1 MATQET
7 LISLPSINA
16 KGSLSPAAV
25 DTDFTDPLNRRY
37 THNPGIERYLRSTE
51 DYLPEQVLQWDSDNV
66 EECMDTFGKDGG
78 ERSSHRTGT
87 ASQRNGVRSKT
98 EPMYVSFPAT
108 RETHS
113 VRPRTWTGGTQ
124 PETLY
129 NTWPRGSIE
138 MKEEHFDRLG
148 KLHREN
154 LDYITRQTKHAH
166 KLSYDNMA
174 ARETLRKAQAVIEEL
189 RAKISRR
196 NKYIRDRREK
206 EGDLVDMVENLR
218 RARDEKLQEYKSLVK
233 SMNEALKEKE
243 ELLEHM
249 AMEQA
254 KAEVLYQR
262 QLTENTE
269 LLRKIETRE
278 KAIKT
283 LREKTGKVKKWKDE
297 ARS

>member
-1 MATQET
+1 
-7 LISLPSINA
+7 
-16 KGSLSPAAV
+16 
-25 DTDFTDPLNRRY
+25 
-37 THNPGIERYLRSTE
+37 
-51 DYLPEQVLQWDSDNV
+51 
-66 EECMDTFGKDGG
+66 
-78 ERSSHRTGT
+78 
-87 ASQRNGVRSKT
+87 
-98 EPMYVSFPAT
+98 
-108 RETHS
+108 
-113 VRPRTWTGGTQ
+113 
-124 PETLY
+124 
-129 NTWPRGSIE
+129 

-154 LDYITRQTKHAH
+154 LDYITRQTKQAH

-174 ARETLRKAQAVIEEL
+174 ARETLRKAQSVIEEL